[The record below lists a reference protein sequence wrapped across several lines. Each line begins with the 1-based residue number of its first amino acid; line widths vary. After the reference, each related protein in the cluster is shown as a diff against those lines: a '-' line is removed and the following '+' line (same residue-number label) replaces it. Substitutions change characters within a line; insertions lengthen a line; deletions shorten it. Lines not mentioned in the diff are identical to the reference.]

1 MNTSTLYKFG
11 SASFILSGVINI
23 FADFL
28 PVDITRVLNFAG
40 VAAGILGLI
49 VVYLYQ
55 RNESG
60 RLGFAGYCMTMLGFI
75 GVAGFLF
82 VDAFVFPY
90 LDTNQQ
96 ETLVGGPT
104 GFAIFLSVILY
115 VVGVV
120 LFNVASLRS
129 NVYPKLASIL
139 WMVGVLPTLAALA
152 LPAIVLTISEIM
164 ASVGIVWIGVTIWQG
179 SAKK

>member
-11 SASFILSGVINI
+11 SASVIFSGIVNI

-28 PVDITRVLNFAG
+28 PIEYTRLLNFAG
-40 VAAGILGLI
+40 VTAGILGF
-49 VVYLYQ
+49 VAVYLYQ

-60 RLGFAGYCMTMLGFI
+60 SLGFVGYLMAMLGFVGI
-75 GVAGFLF
+75 AGFLF

-90 LDTNQQ
+90 LNTNQQ
-96 ETLVGGPT
+96 EALVNGQT
-104 GFAIFLSVILY
+104 GFAIFISVIVY
-115 VVGVV
+115 VAGVI

-129 NVYPKLASIL
+129 NVYPKIASIIWVL
-139 WMVGVLPTLAALA
+139 GVIPTLAALA
-152 LPAIVLTISEIM
+152 LPAFVLTISEIM
-164 ASVGIVWIGVTIWQG
+164 ASVGILWIGITIWQG